1 MFMRALATA
10 TLLMVLFPLTVSA
23 APEGAVERLSAAIQ
37 IETIGEREMS
47 PQGEVAFK
55 QMHDL
60 LARNYPQVWALRE
73 EVPAAAYS
81 VLYRWPGTEPEL
93 APIVLLAHMDVVPV
107 DDASREQWTHPPFS
121 GAIVDGSIWGRGAL
135 DDKSCVLSQLEA
147 VNALMAAGF
156 RPRRTVLL
164 AHGHDEEVDGQG
176 GALKIVEHLEAS
188 NEKAWF
194 TLDEGGAVTRG
205 VIDSVDKP
213 VATIMA
219 GEKGYLSVRVSAAG
233 TGGHSST
240 PSDDTA
246 IFRLANALAAL
257 EASPM
262 PRRLIP
268 AVGGLLDALA
278 PEMPWAARV
287 LINNRWLFESILL
300 GQLEKSPTTAALLRT
315 TMAPTMLMAGIK
327 DNVLPNSADAV
338 LNFRLLPGDG
348 VDDVLQHI
356 ETTIDDPR
364 VTVSVETGFFS
375 EAPPL
380 SDVASDAMQTL
391 RAAVSQTFPEALVA
405 TGIVLATTDNR
416 HYAPVREN
424 GYYFAPFNY
433 TPDTATQ
440 IHGIDEHIGVDEYLR
455 MIEFYQTLIRLA
467 AG

>member
-1 MFMRALATA
+1 MLMRAVATA
-10 TLLMVLFPLTVSA
+10 TLLIGFIPLATYA
-23 APEGAVERLSAAIQ
+23 APPGAVERLSAAIQ
-37 IETIGEREMS
+37 IQTLGERQMS

-55 QMHDL
+55 QLHDL
-60 LARNYPQVWALRE
+60 LESNYPQVWALRE

-81 VLYRWPGTEPEL
+81 VLYRWPGSDPEL

-107 DDASREQWTHPPFS
+107 EESSLEQWTHPPFS
-121 GAIVDGSIWGRGAL
+121 GAVMDGSIWGRGTL
-135 DDKSCVLSQLEA
+135 DDKSCVMSQLEA
-147 VNALMAAGF
+147 VNALMASGF
-156 RPRRTVLL
+156 SPRRTVLL

-176 GALKIVEHLEAS
+176 GALKIVEHLAAMD
-188 NEKAWF
+188 EKAWF
-194 TLDEGGAVTRG
+194 TLDEGGAVTQG

-219 GEKGYLSVRVSAAG
+219 GEKGYLSVRLSAAG

-240 PSDDTA
+240 PSNDTA
-246 IFRLANALAAL
+246 IFRLANALTAL

-268 AVGGLLDALA
+268 AIGGLLDALA

-300 GQLEKSPTTAALLRT
+300 GQLEKSPTTAAMLRT
-315 TMAPTMLMAGIK
+315 TMAPTILQAGVK

-338 LNFRLLPGDG
+338 LNFRLLPGDS

-356 ETTIDDPR
+356 ATTIDDPR
-364 VTVSVETGFFS
+364 ITVSVEPGFFS

-380 SDVASDAMQTL
+380 SDVDSEAMNVLRDAI
-391 RAAVSQTFPEALVA
+391 AQTFPDALIA

-440 IHGIDEHIGVDEYLR
+440 IHGINEHIGVDEYLR
-455 MIEFYQTLIRLA
+455 MIDFYQTLIRLA

>member
-1 MFMRALATA
+1 MLKRAVASA
-10 TLLMVLFPLTVSA
+10 TLLIGLIPATVNA
-23 APEGAVERLSAAIQ
+23 APQGAVERLSAAIQ
-37 IETIGEREMS
+37 IPTLGERQMS

-55 QMHDL
+55 QMHAL
-60 LARNYPQVWALRE
+60 LESNYPQVWALRE

-81 VLYRWPGTEPEL
+81 VLYRWPGSDPDL

-107 DDASREQWTHPPFS
+107 EQSSLERWAHPPFS
-121 GAIVDGSIWGRGAL
+121 GAIEDGSIWGRGAL

-147 VNALMAAGF
+147 VNALMASGF
-156 RPRRTVLL
+156 SPRRTVLL

-176 GALKIVEHLEAS
+176 GALKIVEHLEAK

-194 TLDEGGAVTRG
+194 TLDEGGAVTQG

-219 GEKGYLSVRVSAAG
+219 GEKGYLSVRLSAAG

-246 IFRLANALAAL
+246 IFRLANALTAL

-278 PEMPWAARV
+278 PEMPWAARF

-300 GQLEKSPTTAALLRT
+300 GQLEKSSTTAALLRT
-315 TMAPTMLMAGIK
+315 TMAPTILQAGLK
-327 DNVLPNSADAV
+327 DNVLPNSAVAV

-364 VTVSVETGFFS
+364 VTVSVEPGFFS

-380 SDVASDAMQTL
+380 SDVDSEAMAVLRDAV
-391 RAAVSQTFPEALVA
+391 AQTFPEALVA

-433 TPDTATQ
+433 TPETSTQ
-440 IHGIDEHIGVDEYLR
+440 IHGINEHIGVEEYLR